1 MTSPTPVTV
10 TVHQLCDAIETTL
23 STATGLQVH
32 QTFDEITEGVHD
44 RALLQVYPQSCTGVD
59 SVNRNDR
66 TTFNRGV
73 AQTEFVFHADVYA
86 QQRAHIGEDMAA
98 LIPLI
103 DAITVRLEAQQN
115 TPLFGLTVSGVAP
128 IKSFRWSWERVLFE
142 YAEAKHMG
150 VRFTITVRVF

>member
-1 MTSPTPVTV
+1 MSSPPSVTV

-23 STATGLQVH
+23 STATGLLVS
-32 QTFDEITEGVHD
+32 QTFDELTEGVHD

-66 TTFNRGV
+66 TTILRGV
-73 AQTEFVFHADVYA
+73 AQTEFVFHADLYA

-103 DAITVRLEAQQN
+103 DAITARLEAQQAS
-115 TPLFGLTVSGVAP
+115 PLFGLTVSGFDP
-128 IKSFRWSWERVLFE
+128 IKSFRWSWERVVFE

-150 VRFTITVRVF
+150 VRFTITIRVF

>member
-1 MTSPTPVTV
+1 MSGPTPVTV

-23 STATGLQVH
+23 STATGLQVS
-32 QTFDEITEGVHD
+32 QTFDELTEGVHD
-44 RALLQVYPQSCTGVD
+44 RALLQVYPQSCSGVD

-66 TTFNRGV
+66 TTILRGV
-73 AQTEFVFHADVYA
+73 AQTEFVFHADLYA

-103 DAITVRLEAQQN
+103 DAITARLEAQQAS
-115 TPLFGLTVSGVAP
+115 PLFGLTVSGVTP
-128 IKSFRWSWERVLFE
+128 IKSFRWSWERVIFE

-150 VRFTITVRVF
+150 VRFVITIRVF

>member
-1 MTSPTPVTV
+1 MSSPTSVTV

-23 STATGLQVH
+23 STATGLQVS
-32 QTFDEITEGVHD
+32 QTFDELTEGIHD
-44 RALLQVYPQSCTGVD
+44 RALLQVYPQSCSGVD

-66 TTFNRGV
+66 TTILRGV
-73 AQTEFVFHADVYA
+73 AQTEFVFHADLYA

-103 DAITVRLEAQQN
+103 DAITARLEAQQAS
-115 TPLFGLTVSGVAP
+115 PLFGLTVSGVDP
-128 IKSFRWSWERVLFE
+128 IKSFRWSWERVIFE

-150 VRFTITVRVF
+150 VRFVITIRVF